1 MAAGKILAAVFIT
14 ILVVIVAGGFYRLW
28 DEDVI
33 QPIKDDHWEENNDA
47 LDLMDIEHNILIV
60 VIFFICLFA
69 AIAGAI
75 GHKRRSAY
83 E

>member
-1 MAAGKILAAVFIT
+1 MAAGKILATVFIT

-33 QPIKDDHWEENNDA
+33 QPVKDDHWEEDNDA
-47 LDLMDIEHNILIV
+47 LDLMDIEHNILSI

-69 AIAGAI
+69 AIVGAVE
-75 GHKRRSAY
+75 HKRRSTY
-83 E
+83 